1 MNEQFWQKIIDSF
14 SNFSVFDVIKP
25 VLLVF
30 LVFYLAFSFVV
41 WRQVALMNSA
51 VATNLG
57 GFLKL
62 VAIVQII
69 ITAILLIVI
78 AGLI

>member
-1 MNEQFWQKIIDSF
+1 MNNQFWQTTLSVLF
-14 SNFSVFDVIKP
+14 NFSVFDLIKP

-51 VATNLG
+51 VVTNWG
-57 GFLKL
+57 GVLKL
-62 VAIVQII
+62 VAVVQII
-69 ITAILLIVI
+69 LTVILLIAI
-78 AGLI
+78 AGLA